1 MILEIQDTLVS
12 DEVFTQKFI
21 CNLDACKGACCI
33 EGDRGAP
40 IELSEIEAIA
50 SQIENIKPFMD
61 PKGIELYNAIGFHE
75 GLEIDDAAT
84 TCLETGECVFVY
96 RENGQLGCAI
106 EKAYNMGAIP
116 FNKPISCH
124 LYPIRLGQINE
135 MTTVNYHEWDICSAA
150 CQLGKANNVA
160 VYQFLK
166 APLIRRFGEAWY
178 SELEEV
184 YQAYQST
191 FNRS

>member
-40 IELSEIEAIA
+40 IELAEIEAIE

-106 EKAYNMGAIP
+106 EKAYNSGAIP

-178 SELEEV
+178 AELEEV

>member
-40 IELSEIEAIA
+40 IELAEIEAIE
-50 SQIENIKPFMD
+50 SEIEQIKPFMD
-61 PKGIELYNAIGFHE
+61 SKGIALYNAIGFHE

-106 EKAYNMGAIP
+106 EKAYISGAIS

-135 MTTVNYHEWDICSAA
+135 MLTVNYHEWDICSAA
-150 CQLGKANNVA
+150 CTLGKANNVS
-160 VYQFLK
+160 VFQFLK

-178 SELEEV
+178 AELEEV
-184 YQAYQST
+184 YQAYQTT

>member
-75 GLEIDDAAT
+75 GIEIDDAAT

>member
-1 MILEIQDTLVS
+1 MILEVQDTLVS

-40 IELSEIEAIA
+40 LETQEIQEIQSHIEA
-50 SQIENIKPFMD
+50 IKPFMD
-61 PKGIELYNAIGFHE
+61 PKGIALYEAIGFHE

-106 EKAYNMGAIP
+106 EKAYHSGAIP
-116 FNKPISCH
+116 MNKPISCH
-124 LYPIRLGQINE
+124 LYPIRLGQVNNMI
-135 MTTVNYHEWDICSAA
+135 TVNYHEWNICSDA
-150 CQLGKANNVA
+150 CTLGKAKNVS
-160 VYQFLK
+160 VFQFLK
-166 APLIRRFGEAWY
+166 APLIRRFGADWY

-184 YQAYQST
+184 YQAYQTT
-191 FNRS
+191 FNQS